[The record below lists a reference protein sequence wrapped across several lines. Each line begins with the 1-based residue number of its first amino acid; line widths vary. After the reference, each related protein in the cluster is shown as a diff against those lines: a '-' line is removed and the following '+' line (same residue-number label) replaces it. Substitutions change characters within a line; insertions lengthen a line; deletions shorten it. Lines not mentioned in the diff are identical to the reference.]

1 MKKFRSYSY
10 LSLRRHPVRTLLLGL
25 LTALLALSLL
35 LSIQMTDALKDG
47 MTVLDRRLGADITV
61 VPFLAST
68 MSKVDD
74 VSMQSHPGYFYMD
87 RDVLE
92 EVAEVKGVKGVSWQ
106 YYIAQTT
113 MKNTGKTADVFGIDP
128 ETDFTIKPWLRE
140 LGTDSMKAKGRKDTK
155 VTSASLLDDRQVW
168 AGCDLGMKPGDDLG
182 LFGVDCTVTGILD
195 RTGTSM
201 DTSFYV
207 SQATTELI
215 IDSLMEAGTNPVLY
229 QMPDKQVSTVL
240 VKAADENNVDG
251 ILGYINIHVDDIKAY
266 RARSSTTQSSD
277 SIAKAARLIGGLSI
291 VVCILT
297 LAILSLIFHMLS
309 QERRREFAT
318 LRVLGA
324 SRKMLSGVVMKEG
337 LVIGALFGAI
347 GSLAGLLLTKPMTS
361 ALFHRLNLPVAAVS
375 ELEAVSAG
383 ASAAGAA
390 AISFL
395 ISVIGSC
402 LAASIT
408 AYRVSKADPGTALRR
423 L

>member
-1 MKKFRSYSY
+1 MKNFRSYSY

-25 LTALLALSLL
+25 LTALLGMSLL
-35 LSIQMTDALKDG
+35 LSIKMTDALTNG
-47 MTVLDRRLGADITV
+47 MNVLDRRLGADITV
-61 VPFLAST
+61 VPFMAST

-87 RDVLE
+87 RDVLKQIS
-92 EVAEVKGVKGVSWQ
+92 EVKGVKDVSWQ

-113 MKNTGKTADVFGIDP
+113 MKSTGKTADIFGLDP

-140 LGTDSMKAKGRKDTK
+140 LEAGSRKAKDSKDNK
-155 VTSASLLDDRQVW
+155 VTAASLLDDHQVW

-207 SQATTELI
+207 NQATTELI
-215 IDSLMEAGTNPVLY
+215 IDSLMEAGTNPVPY

-240 VKAADENNVDG
+240 VNAANENNVDG
-251 ILGYINIHVDDIKAY
+251 VLGYINIHVDGIKAY
-266 RARSSTTQSSD
+266 RARSGTIQSSD
-277 SIAKAARLIGGLSI
+277 TISKTARLIGGLSI

-297 LAILSLIFHMLS
+297 LVILSLIFHMLS
-309 QERRREFAT
+309 RERGREFAT

-324 SRKMLSGVVMKEG
+324 SRTMLAGIVMKEG
-337 LVIGALFGAI
+337 FLIGTLFGAV
-347 GSLAGLLLTKPMTS
+347 GSIAGFLLTRPVTS
-361 ALFHRLNLPVAAVS
+361 ALFRRLNLPVPA
-375 ELEAVSAG
+375 LE
-383 ASAAGAA
+383 AAGAVGPAALAA
-390 AISFL
+390 AIAFL
-395 ISVIGSC
+395 ISVAGSC
-402 LAASIT
+402 LAASVT
-408 AYRVSKADPGTALRR
+408 AYRVSKTDPGTSLRS